1 MKIASG
7 INDYYIPSSFPTLID
22 LKITDYMSDTSRI
35 ILFLQNTSNLR
46 RLHITLASK
55 LINGREW
62 EQIICNYLQ
71 KLKVFQVRMKD
82 KSDNIQEQAN
92 ELVNSFRNSFWID
105 EHKWFIRCIT
115 IGNTIHLDSLSK

>member
-22 LKITDYMSDTSRI
+22 LKITNCMSDTSRI

-71 KLKVFQVRMKD
+71 KLKIFQFRMEETL
-82 KSDNIQEQAN
+82 NN
-92 ELVNSFRNSFWID
+92 N
-105 EHKWFIRCIT
+105 
-115 IGNTIHLDSLSK
+115 